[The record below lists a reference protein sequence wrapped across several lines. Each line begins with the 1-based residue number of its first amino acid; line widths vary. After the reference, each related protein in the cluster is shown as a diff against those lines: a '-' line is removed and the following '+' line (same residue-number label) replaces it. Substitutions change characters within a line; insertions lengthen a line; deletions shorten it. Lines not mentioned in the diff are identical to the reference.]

1 MAGRAR
7 HSRKVQLFAS
17 RQGCRTAAAGFGAGL
32 AVCGAL
38 LGLTACSDRV
48 VAERSVK
55 AFELHRAAA
64 ERGDQEAAAVLGG
77 LYLRGIGTY
86 QDTAK
91 ALYWY
96 ERAGPRGGWY
106 AMGAIYDKGLGV
118 PPDAEKAAEYYRKAA
133 EAGDHPL
140 ALYDLGA
147 LYAEDRLATRDDL
160 EGYVL
165 LLLAERIGQVT
176 PGCRNLSHWCNEHAI
191 QDAPGYRAKLRG
203 RLAPEALAE
212 AERRA
217 TERELALRR
226 RRGR

>member
-1 MAGRAR
+1 M
-7 HSRKVQLFAS
+7 
-17 RQGCRTAAAGFGAGL
+17 
-32 AVCGAL
+32 
-38 LGLTACSDRV
+38 
-48 VAERSVK
+48 
-55 AFELHRAAA
+55 FELHRAAA

-133 EAGDHPL
+133 GAGDHPL

-147 LYAEDRLATRDDL
+147 LYAEGHLARRDDL
-160 EGYVL
+160 EGYVW
-165 LLLAERIGQVT
+165 LLLAERIGRVS

-191 QDAPGYRAKLRG
+191 KDVPGHRAKLRS
-203 RLAPEALAE
+203 RLAPEVLAE
-212 AERRA
+212 AERLA
-217 TERELALRR
+217 TERELAFKRKQ
-226 RRGR
+226 GR